1 MAMDGNVGS
10 RVVKVVVAVVVV
22 MVAMVMAAVAI
33 LAVAVGG
40 DCKCEHRCWQLAM
53 DSSATRLKHQT
64 LPTDPSH

>member
-1 MAMDGNVGS
+1 MAMDGTVGS

-40 DCKCEHRCWQLAM
+40 DCKCEHRCWQWIVVQL
-53 DSSATRLKHQT
+53 D
-64 LPTDPSH
+64 